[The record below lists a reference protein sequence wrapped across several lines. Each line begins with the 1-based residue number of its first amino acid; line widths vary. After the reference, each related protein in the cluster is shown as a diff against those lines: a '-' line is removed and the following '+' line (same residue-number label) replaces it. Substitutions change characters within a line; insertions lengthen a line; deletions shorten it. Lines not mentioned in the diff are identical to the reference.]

1 MNFDT
6 RYLYIILGLIVI
18 MNLFSGSFDI
28 LGVLLTLPG
37 VLVAITFHEY
47 AHALA
52 AYKLGDD
59 TPKVQGR
66 LNLNPLTHLDPIAV
80 VLLVFTHI
88 GWGKPVEINPN
99 NFDRKISARAGEAIV
114 AAAGPIMNIILAFV
128 IAIIFYAL
136 QVFATGFAI
145 GTQTGMIIMTMLQY
159 AVIVNVGLGVFN
171 LIPLPPL
178 DGSKILIH
186 FLPYNAKTWFENNTQ
201 LFYVIFIVLWI
212 TNLIS
217 YIISPVINIV
227 STGIYSM
234 VSALFGIFKL

>member
-88 GWGKPVEINPN
+88 GWGKPVEINPT
-99 NFDRKISARAGEAIV
+99 NFNRKRSMSAQEAIV
-114 AAAGPIMNIILAFV
+114 AFAGPLMNIL
-128 IAIIFYAL
+128 IAIVLTIVL
-136 QVFATGFAI
+136 CTIGKFAPGFALTKV
-145 GTQTGMIIMTMLQY
+145 GFF
-159 AVIVNVGLGVFN
+159 IVLTIQLAIQVNIGLGVFN
-171 LIPLPPL
+171 LVPLPPL
-178 DGSKILIH
+178 DGSKILMH
-186 FLPYNAKTWFENNTQ
+186 FLPYNAKTWFKNNENT
-201 LFYVIFIVLWI
+201 FYIIFLVLWI
-212 TNLIS
+212 TNIVS
-217 YIISPVINIV
+217 YIIDPVITVTSN
-227 STGIYSM
+227 GIYAL
-234 VSALFGIFKL
+234 VSGIFGLFG